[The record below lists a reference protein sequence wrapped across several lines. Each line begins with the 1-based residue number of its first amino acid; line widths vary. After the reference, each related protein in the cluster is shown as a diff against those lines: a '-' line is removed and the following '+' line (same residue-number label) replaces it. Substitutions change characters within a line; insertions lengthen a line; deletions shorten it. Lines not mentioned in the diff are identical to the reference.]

1 MLLCFFLLLI
11 FSTISGGPSY
21 VVTGKP
27 CSSWWL
33 PDRSPFSSA
42 RPVLQL
48 GWAAAKVTQPA
59 SDSLDSTQR
68 SPGAAALSQMLS
80 SSTVITSALAH
91 ALATGW
97 HLIWWHAVPPKCIL
111 DHSLLAQANPRRP
124 AVPPALRKRLQ
135 LSVFSHYLEAICFS
149 GRGASTPAYIP
160 PTTLTSIF

>member
-48 GWAAAKVTQPA
+48 GWAPAKVTQPA

-97 HLIWWHAVPPKCIL
+97 HLIWWHAVPPKCIPPRPFTSRPSKPAEASGAARFAKKAPIKCIL
-111 DHSLLAQANPRRP
+111 SLLR
-124 AVPPALRKRLQ
+124 
-135 LSVFSHYLEAICFS
+135 SHLF
-149 GRGASTPAYIP
+149 
-160 PTTLTSIF
+160 